1 MERLALTE
9 DRDDPAI
16 LEGKLYPATGTRRPL
31 PRPRLD
37 SLSDVLEGGYPVVLV
52 VAPAGYGK
60 STLMARWHAELLER
74 HVPCA
79 WLSLD
84 PDDDDKV
91 RFMRHLVAALHKADA
106 RVGQS
111 VAINLSADFAG
122 GTKTLLEALAYELA
136 RLEQRVVLFMDD
148 LHFVQSPEVLEI
160 LDWLVNYAPRTLQQ
174 VIGTREKPLLR
185 LGGPRVRRQLL
196 ELDLRQLRF
205 DLEETTQFYRNRLG
219 QDLPKR
225 DLERLLTKTEGWP
238 AALELVALALSGVTD
253 RGEFI
258 EHFAGTD
265 SSLVEYLGEVLLSQ
279 LDDRTRTF
287 VFRVSMF
294 DRVSASLAQALG
306 EADAEERLQGL
317 RLRNLFLIPLDRSW
331 TWLRF
336 HHLVGEFFRE
346 RYRRTEPAQALECLQ
361 RGARWLHANGY
372 VEEAVNCMIRAQDWE
387 RATRWVAES
396 VEELV
401 FRRGY
406 HQTILRWMNAL
417 PEAEI
422 DRYPAIRI
430 QYAFALA
437 FYPRHRQY
445 EAQIHR
451 LEQMLPSRESQQAR
465 DTQAISEVRCAVEL
479 LTAMSAGLRDE
490 GERGGE
496 LAAAWLAH
504 WPDESLRRKGVMGN
518 VLAFGHNAAGQIS
531 RGLDVIAD
539 TRRWLE
545 QSEGYY
551 ALAWTGYLEAV
562 LRLKAGDYLLARL
575 ACHSALE
582 LVEREL
588 LGHPGQACM
597 LHALLGGIAYEFDE
611 ITTAVEHVE
620 RAMGSISECS
630 HADAMIVAYL
640 TQARLQRL
648 RGDDGSA
655 LAILKEG
662 QDLGQRRALPRVT
675 FSLAAEECA
684 DLTRAG
690 RYEEARVIA
699 ARFGFSELPTP
710 GGVSGLSSD
719 KALRAASRYVLRQS
733 PKLVVEALNGAID
746 SSQQRG
752 LAHRSVELLL
762 IRSRAHRQGGDVSS
776 ALRDLHHAL
785 TLAAPRQYLRVFLDE
800 GSELGL
806 LIDGLDLERL
816 GDSPAIPLARRLQ
829 RARGTFDHQER
840 STPGLSDPLTRRE
853 VSILKRLESGL
864 SNKEIAEAIFLTEGT
879 LKWHLHNVYSKLN
892 VKNRSGAMAR
902 ARTLGIV

>member
-1 MERLALTE
+1 LTG
-9 DRDDPAI
+9 DRDEAAI

-37 SLSDVLEGGYPVVLV
+37 SLSDVLDGGYPVVLA

-60 STLMARWHAELLER
+60 STLMAQWHSQFLER
-74 HVPCA
+74 HVPSA

-84 PDDDDKV
+84 PNDDDKV

-106 RVGQS
+106 RVGQP
-111 VAINLSADFAG
+111 VGANLSADFPG
-122 GTKTLLEALAYELA
+122 GTKVLLEALTYDLA
-136 RLEQRVVLFMDD
+136 RLEQRLVLFVDD

-160 LDWLVNYAPRTLQQ
+160 LDWLVNYAPRTLQL
-174 VIGTREKPLLR
+174 VIGTREKPRLR
-185 LGGPRVRRQLL
+185 LSGPRVRRRLL

-205 DLEETTQFYRNRLG
+205 DPEETAQFYRSRLG

-238 AALELVALALSGVTD
+238 AALELVALALSGLTD

-258 EHFAGTD
+258 EQFAGTD

-279 LDDRTRTF
+279 LDERTRTF
-287 VFRVSMF
+287 VFRISMF
-294 DRVSASLAQALG
+294 ERISAPLAHALG
-306 EADAEERLQGL
+306 ESDAEERLQRL
-317 RLRNLFLIPLDRSW
+317 RLRNLFLIPLDRSG
-331 TWLRF
+331 TWVRF

-346 RYRRTEPAQALECLQ
+346 RYGRIEPAQARECLQ
-361 RGARWLHANGY
+361 RGGRWLHANGY

-387 RATRWVAES
+387 QATRWVAES

-417 PEAEI
+417 PEADI
-422 DRYPAIRI
+422 DRYPVIRI
-430 QYAFALA
+430 NYAFALA
-437 FYPRHRQY
+437 FYPRHQKY

-451 LEQMLPSRESQQAR
+451 LQLILQSQEAQPHR
-465 DTQAISEVRCAVEL
+465 DTQLISEVRCAVEL

-518 VLAFGHNAAGQIS
+518 VLAFGHNAVGQINH
-531 RGLDVIAD
+531 GLDVIAE

-551 ALAWTGYLEAV
+551 ALAWTGYLEGV
-562 LRLKAGDYLLARL
+562 LHLKRGDYLEARL
-575 ACHSALE
+575 ACSSALE

-611 ITTAVEHVE
+611 ITPAVEHIE

-648 RGDDGSA
+648 RGDDSSA

-684 DLTRAG
+684 DLARAG

-710 GGVSGLSSD
+710 GGASRLASD
-719 KALRAASRYVLRQS
+719 KALRAASRYLLRQS
-733 PKLVVEALNGAID
+733 PKLVIEALDGPIE
-746 SSQQRG
+746 SSGQRG
-752 LAHRSVELLL
+752 LAHRTVELLL
-762 IRSRAHRQGGDVSS
+762 IRARAHKQARDVAG
-776 ALRDLHHAL
+776 ALNDLHHAL
-785 TLAAPRQYLRVFLDE
+785 TLAAPRQYVRVFLDE
-800 GSELGL
+800 ASELGSL
-806 LIDGLDLERL
+806 VDGLDLERL
-816 GDSPAIPLARRLQ
+816 GNSPAVPLARRLQ
-829 RARGTFDHQER
+829 QARGSPGNRGD
-840 STPGLSDPLTRRE
+840 STAPGLGDQLTRRE
-853 VSILKRLESGL
+853 VSILRRLESGL
-864 SNKEIAEAIFLTEGT
+864 SNKEIAESIFLSEGT

-902 ARTLGIV
+902 ARMLGIV

>member
-1 MERLALTE
+1 VTGDWDEA
-9 DRDDPAI
+9 AV

-37 SLSDVLEGGYPVVLV
+37 SLSDVLDGGYPVVLLL
-52 VAPAGYGK
+52 APAGYGK
-60 STLMARWHAELLER
+60 STLMAQWHTELLAR

-106 RVGQS
+106 RVGQ
-111 VAINLSADFAG
+111 VMEANLSADFPS
-122 GTKTLLEALAYELA
+122 GTKTLLEALAYDLA
-136 RLEQRVVLFMDD
+136 RLEQRVVLFLDD
-148 LHFVQSPEVLEI
+148 VHFVQSPELLEI

-174 VIGTREKPLLR
+174 VIGTRETPRLR
-185 LGGPRVRRQLL
+185 LSGLRVRRHLL
-196 ELDLRQLRF
+196 ELDLRQLQF
-205 DLEETTQFYRNRLG
+205 DPEEAAQLYRNRLG

-238 AALELVALALSGVTD
+238 AALELVALALSGVAD

-258 EHFAGTD
+258 ESFAGTD
-265 SSLVEYLGEVLLSQ
+265 SSLVEYLCDVLLSQ
-279 LDDRTRTF
+279 LDEQTRAF
-287 VFRVSMF
+287 VFRISMF
-294 DRVSASLAQALG
+294 DRVNPSLAQALG
-306 EADAEERLQGL
+306 EANAEERLQGL
-317 RLRNLFLIPLDRSW
+317 QLRNLFLIPLDRAG
-331 TWLRF
+331 TWVRF

-346 RYRRTEPAQALECLQ
+346 RYRRTEPAQARDCLQ

-372 VEEAVNCMIRAQDWE
+372 VEEAVNCMIRAQDWGQ
-387 RATRWVAES
+387 ATRWVAES

-417 PEAEI
+417 PELDI
-422 DRYPAIRI
+422 DRYPVIRI

-437 FYPRHRQY
+437 FYPRHREY

-451 LEQMLPSRESQQAR
+451 LQQLLQRQEAQPHGDAR
-465 DTQAISEVRCAVEL
+465 AISEVRCAVEL
-479 LTAMSAGLRDE
+479 LTAMTAGLRDE
-490 GERGGE
+490 GKRAVE

-518 VLAFGHNAAGQIS
+518 VLAVGHNAVGQMR
-531 RGLDVIAD
+531 RGLEVIAE

-551 ALAWTGYLEAV
+551 ALTWTGYLEGV
-562 LRLKAGDYLLARL
+562 LRLKRGDYLEARL
-575 ACHSALE
+575 ACSSALE

-597 LHALLGGIAYEFDE
+597 LHALLATIAYEFDE
-611 ITTAVEHVE
+611 IAPAVERVE

-648 RGDDGSA
+648 RGDDSSA
-655 LAILKEG
+655 LAILREG
-662 QDLGQRRALPRVT
+662 QDLGQRRGLARVT

-684 DLTRAG
+684 DLARAG
-690 RYEEARVIA
+690 RYEEARLVA
-699 ARFGFSELPTP
+699 TRFAFNELPTS
-710 GGVSGLSSD
+710 GGTLGLSSD
-719 KALRAASRYVLRQS
+719 KALRAASRYLLRQS
-733 PKLVVEALNGAID
+733 PKKVIQALDGAIE
-746 SSQQRG
+746 SSQERG

-762 IRSRAHRQGGDVSS
+762 VRALAHKQAGEIAS
-776 ALRDLHHAL
+776 ALTDLHHAL

-800 GSELGL
+800 GAELGS
-806 LIDGLDLERL
+806 LIDRLDLERL
-816 GDSPAIPLARRLQ
+816 GSSPAVPLARRLQ
-829 RARGTFDHQER
+829 QGRRKISDQGR
-840 STPGLSDPLTRRE
+840 SNLSSPGEQLTRRE

-864 SNKEIAEAIFLTEGT
+864 SNKEIAEAIFLSEGT

-902 ARTLGIV
+902 ARTMGIV

>member
-1 MERLALTE
+1 MGRLALTGQRE
-9 DRDDPAI
+9 EVAI

-37 SLSDVLEGGYPVVLV
+37 SLSDVLEGEYPVVLV

-60 STLMARWHAELLER
+60 STLMARWHAQLLER

-84 PDDDDKV
+84 PEDDDKV
-91 RFMRHLVAALHKADA
+91 RFMRHLVAALHAADA
-106 RVGQS
+106 RVGPS
-111 VAINLSADFAG
+111 VGANLSADFPG

-136 RLEQRVVLFMDD
+136 RLEQRVVLFVDD

-174 VIGTREKPLLR
+174 VIGTREKPSLR

-196 ELDLRQLRF
+196 ELDLLQLRF
-205 DLEETTQFYRNRLG
+205 DLAETAQFYSNRLG

-225 DLERLLTKTEGWP
+225 DLERLLAKTEGWP
-238 AALELVALALSGVTD
+238 AALELVALALSGLKD

-279 LDDRTRTF
+279 LDDQTRSF
-287 VFRVSMF
+287 VFRISMF
-294 DRVSASLAQALG
+294 DRISASLAQALG
-306 EADAEERLQGL
+306 EADAEERLDGM
-317 RLRNLFLIPLDRSW
+317 RLRNLFLIPLDRSGNW
-331 TWLRF
+331 SRF

-346 RYRRTEPAQALECLQ
+346 RYRRTEPAQALECLH
-361 RGARWLHANGY
+361 RGAGWLHANGY
-372 VEEAVNCMIRAQDWE
+372 IEEAVNCMIRAQDWE

-417 PEAEI
+417 PEAQI

-445 EAQIHR
+445 EAQMHR
-451 LEQMLPSRESQQAR
+451 LQQMLQSRDSQQPCDA
-465 DTQAISEVRCAVEL
+465 QAISEVRCAVEL

-490 GERGGE
+490 GKRGGE
-496 LAAAWLAH
+496 LAAAWLAT
-504 WPDESLRRKGVMGN
+504 WPNESLRRKGVMGN

-531 RGLDVIAD
+531 RGLDVITD

-551 ALAWTGYLEAV
+551 ALAWTGYLEGV
-562 LRLKAGDYLLARL
+562 LRLKGGDYVQARL

-611 ITTAVEHVE
+611 ITSAVEHVE

-630 HADAMIVAYL
+630 HADAMIIAYL

-655 LAILKEG
+655 VAMLREG

-675 FSLAAEECA
+675 FSLAAEECSELA
-684 DLTRAG
+684 RSG
-690 RYEEARVIA
+690 RNEEARVIA
-699 ARFGFSELPTP
+699 ARFGFSELPTT
-710 GGVSGLSSD
+710 GGLSGLPSD
-719 KALRAASRYVLRQS
+719 KALRAASRYLLRQS
-733 PKLVVEALNGAID
+733 PGLVIEALDGAIE
-746 SSQQRG
+746 SSQRRG
-752 LAHRSVELLL
+752 LAHRTVELLL
-762 IRSRAHRQGGDVSS
+762 IRARAYKQRGEVAN
-776 ALRDLHHAL
+776 ALTDLNRAL

-800 GSELGL
+800 GPELGSL
-806 LIDGLDLERL
+806 VDALDVERL
-816 GDSPAIPLARRLQ
+816 GSSPAIPLARRLQ
-829 RARGTFDHQER
+829 QARKPGVQGP
-840 STPGLSDPLTRRE
+840 STGPTLGELLTRRE
-853 VSILKRLESGL
+853 VAILKRLESGL
-864 SNKEIAEAIFLTEGT
+864 SNKEIAEAIFLSEGT